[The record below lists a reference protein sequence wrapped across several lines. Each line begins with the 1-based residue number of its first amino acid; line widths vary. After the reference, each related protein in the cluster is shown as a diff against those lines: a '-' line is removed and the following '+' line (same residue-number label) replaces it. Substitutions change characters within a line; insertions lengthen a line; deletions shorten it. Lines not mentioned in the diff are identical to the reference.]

1 MSDRLQRVRAWA
13 QRTLPGRS
21 FDLSPASSDASF
33 RAYFRVRWTGGSAIV
48 MDAPP
53 AHEDCRPFVRI
64 AGALAQ
70 LGLNVP
76 RVLAADIG
84 AGLLLLSDLG
94 DTQYLDKLDAVT
106 ADRLYGDALDALER
120 LARGGDVHGGVLAPY
135 DDALLTREMQLFR
148 DWFLE
153 RHLGLALAA
162 GEQALLDTTFALL
175 SAAARAQPQVWVHR
189 DYHSRNLMV
198 CAPHDPGVLD
208 FQDAVIGAVTYDL
221 VSLLRDAYIDWP
233 DARVAG
239 WVEDYRLRL
248 AGSALANGGR
258 DAFLRDFELMGAQ
271 RQLKVCGIFAR
282 LAYRDGKT
290 RYLADVPRVFGYLL
304 GACDRHPELAPLGR
318 FLHAR
323 VMPALAGETA

>member
-1 MSDRLQRVRAWA
+1 MNDRLERVRAWA
-13 QRTLPGRS
+13 GRTLPGRVL
-21 FDLSPASSDASF
+21 DIAPASADASF
-33 RAYFRVRWTGGSAIV
+33 RAYFRVRWPGGSAIV

-84 AGLLLLSDLG
+84 AGLLL
-94 DTQYLDKLDAVT
+94 
-106 ADRLYGDALDALER
+106 
-120 LARGGDVHGGVLAPY
+120 
-135 DDALLTREMQLFR
+135 REMNLFR
-148 DWFLE
+148 DWFLV
-153 RHLGLALAA
+153 RHLGLTLD
-162 GEQALLDTTFALL
+162 GTEHALLDTTFALL
-175 SAAARAQPQVWVHR
+175 SEKARAQPQVWVHR

-239 WVEDYRLRL
+239 WVESYRQRL
-248 AGSALANGGR
+248 AGSVLAR
-258 DAFLRDFELMGAQ
+258 ASADAFLRDFELMGAQ

-282 LAYRDGKT
+282 LAWRDGKH
-290 RYLADVPRVFGYLL
+290 RYLADIPRVFEYLL
-304 GACDRHPELAPLGR
+304 GACARHPELAGLGR

-323 VMPALAGETA
+323 VVPALAGETA

>member
-1 MSDRLQRVRAWA
+1 MNDRLERVRAWA
-13 QRTLPGRS
+13 GRTLPGRVL
-21 FDLSPASSDASF
+21 DIAPASADASF
-33 RAYFRVRWTGGSAIV
+33 RDYFRVRWPGGSAIV

-94 DTQYLDKLDAVT
+94 DTQYLDKLGDAT
-106 ADRLYGDALDALER
+106 ADRLYGDALDALAR
-120 LARGGDVHGGVLAPY
+120 LALGGDPASGVLPPY
-135 DDALLTREMQLFR
+135 DDALLLREMNLFR
-148 DWFLE
+148 DWFLV
-153 RHLGLALAA
+153 RHLGLTLD
-162 GEQALLDTTFALL
+162 GTEHALLDTTFALL
-175 SAAARAQPQVWVHR
+175 SEKARAQPQVWVHR

-239 WVEDYRLRL
+239 WVESYRQRL
-248 AGSALANGGR
+248 AGSVLAR
-258 DAFLRDFELMGAQ
+258 ASADAFLRDFELMGAQ

-282 LAYRDGKT
+282 LAWRDGKH
-290 RYLADVPRVFGYLL
+290 RYLADIPRVFEYLL
-304 GACDRHPELAPLGR
+304 GACARHPELAGLGR

-323 VMPALAGETA
+323 VVPALAGETA